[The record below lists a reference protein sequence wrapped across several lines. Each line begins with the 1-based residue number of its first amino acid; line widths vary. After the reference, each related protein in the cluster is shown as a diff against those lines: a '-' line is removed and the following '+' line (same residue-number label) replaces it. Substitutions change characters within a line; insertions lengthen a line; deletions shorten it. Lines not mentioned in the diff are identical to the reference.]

1 MSSTETQLLTQ
12 SLKRSLMSLL
22 IWGVL
27 YGGLLLLL
35 LMMRPQSFPG
45 DDALL
50 IPSLIGAFLLSAI
63 GLVAGGIY
71 WNKTTLQALK
81 DVPARKVGAKER
93 DPGLT
98 PRAQLLR
105 KRIIITATCF
115 EVPAFIGFALPLM
128 GGRALLWVGM
138 ALIAGSVAVVYWLT
152 KQVPGRV
159 REALG

>member
-1 MSSTETQLLTQ
+1 MSSTETQIVSQ
-12 SLKRSLMSLL
+12 NLKRSLTSLL

-50 IPSLIGAFLLSAI
+50 IPSLIGAFVLTAI
-63 GLVAGGIY
+63 GLVAGGIL
-71 WNKTTLQALK
+71 WKKTSREALK
-81 DVPARKVGAKER
+81 DVPGRKFGAKER

-105 KRIIITATCF
+105 KRIILTATCF
-115 EVPAFIGFALPLM
+115 EIPAFIGFALPLM
-128 GGRALLWVGM
+128 GGRDLLWVGM
-138 ALIAGSVAVVYWLT
+138 ALIAGSVAVVFWLT
-152 KQVPGRV
+152 KQVPERV

>member
-1 MSSTETQLLTQ
+1 MSSTETLILTQ
-12 SLKRSLMSLL
+12 NLKRSLTSLL

-50 IPSLIGAFLLSAI
+50 IPSLIGAFVLTAI
-63 GLVAGGIY
+63 GLGAGGVL
-71 WNKTTLQALK
+71 WKKTSRDALK
-81 DVPARKVGAKER
+81 DVPARKFGAKER

-105 KRIIITATCF
+105 KRIILTATCF
-115 EVPAFIGFALPLM
+115 EIPAFIGFALPLM
-128 GGRALLWVGM
+128 GGRDLLWVGM
-138 ALIAGSVAVVYWLT
+138 ALIAGSVAVVLWLS
-152 KQVPGRV
+152 KQVPERV
-159 REALG
+159 REALS